1 MLGSVR
7 LLEEG
12 GGEKLPKEGG
22 DKKLPEETPTG
33 TLIMYCTD
41 KVVPV
46 TCSFGFIM
54 YFPLDSQN
62 PGNTV
67 GRIEDVPEKAVSEVR
82 ATTSLVSLGSFLDQE
97 KMKLAY
103 KLLGV
108 SSRIYRVLVSLD
120 RVVYIDPL
128 VFTFLAGGVGAGE

>member
-7 LLEEG
+7 HLEEG

-41 KVVPV
+41 KVLPV

-67 GRIEDVPEKAVSEVR
+67 GRIEDVPEKAISEVQ
-82 ATTSLVSLGSFLDQE
+82 ATTSQVSSGSVLPQE
-97 KMKLAY
+97 KVKLAY

-108 SSRIYRVLVSLD
+108 SSRVLRVLVFLD
-120 RVVYIDPL
+120 PIIYIDPL
-128 VFTFLAGGVGAGE
+128 VFIFLAGGIGAGE